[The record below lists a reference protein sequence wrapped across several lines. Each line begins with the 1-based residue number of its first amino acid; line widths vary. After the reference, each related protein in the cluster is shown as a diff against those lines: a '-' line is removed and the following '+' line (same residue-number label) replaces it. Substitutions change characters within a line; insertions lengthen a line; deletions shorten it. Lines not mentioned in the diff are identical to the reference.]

1 METALRPAPRVPAG
15 GDPERPADAVLRFR
29 LLAVDLDGTLLNS
42 RQEVSGR
49 DQAALARAERA
60 GVALAFI
67 SGRRYA
73 ELEVLTANLSRAA
86 FRVGHG
92 GALIRRFDRTIAEF
106 PLPKQAALA
115 AVRAARRLE
124 IPALISER
132 DGSVRITA
140 HSPATP
146 RVARYLRTVRPPP
159 RFDPDPAF
167 TVDPLHLVIAGTPDA
182 CRKAERELAAS
193 LGDSVSLER
202 TEYAAS
208 RLGLLDVLAGAAN
221 KGTALERIA
230 REAGLPLEDTLAIG
244 DNWNDLEMLETAGV
258 GVLMEN
264 AEPELKTRGF
274 EITASHNAH
283 GVAAAIDRLVLNG
296 PR

>member
-1 METALRPAPRVPAG
+1 MAHASSAG
-15 GDPERPADAVLRFR
+15 GGSTKTTDGKRLPRFG
-29 LLAVDLDGTLLNS
+29 LLATDLDGTLLNS
-42 RQEVSGR
+42 RKEVSETNR
-49 DQAALARAERA
+49 AALARAEAA

-67 SGRRYA
+67 SGRRHA
-73 ELEVLTANLSRAA
+73 ELEALTASLSEAA
-86 FRVGHG
+86 FRVAHG

-106 PLPKQAALA
+106 PLPRDAAKQAVRSAL
-115 AVRAARRLE
+115 RLQ

-159 RFDPDPAF
+159 RFDPDPTFAE
-167 TVDPLHLVIAGTPDA
+167 DPLHLVIAGAPEA
-182 CRKAERELAAS
+182 CREAERELKES
-193 LGDSVSLER
+193 LGDSVNLAR

-221 KGTALERIA
+221 KGTALARIA
-230 REAGLPLEDTLAIG
+230 RESGLPLSATLAIG
-244 DNWNDLEMLETAGV
+244 DNWNDLEMLETAGM

-274 EITASHNAH
+274 ETTATHDAN
-283 GVAAAIDRLVLNG
+283 GVAAAIDRLLFNS
-296 PR
+296 P